1 MPRPSPARLRVAIVV
16 ASLRILGGQ
25 AVQANRLVRGWE
37 NDKEIEAW
45 IVPINPVPPRPF
57 DRLLQIKYVRTLVT
71 QLCYWPL
78 LFRELRRADVVHI
91 FSASYSSFLL
101 APLPAVIVSRLLNK
115 PVLLNY
121 HSGEADDHLRRSW
134 IARTTLAQHVEVNVV
149 PSRYLRDVLARHGID
164 ATVVSNTVDQ
174 REFVF
179 RSRNLRRRPL
189 TLLSTRNFEPHYN
202 VACTLRAFARVQA
215 RFPDASLTVVGNGS
229 QESALK
235 ALARDLGLRQVHFTG
250 AVPPDR
256 IAACYAA
263 ADLYVQTPSI
273 DNMPLSVLEAAASG
287 VPIVSTNVG
296 GVPALITDG
305 VDGLLAADDD
315 ANGVAARICELIDA
329 PDYAQQ
335 LASAARERCARY
347 DWRHVRESWLAI
359 YRALAQRDVT
369 AGTRLQVQGSA

>member
-1 MPRPSPARLRVAIVV
+1 MSRPAARRLRVAIVV

-25 AVQANRLVRGWE
+25 AVQASRLLRGWE
-37 NDKEIEAW
+37 NDKDIEAW

-57 DRLLQIKYVRTLVT
+57 DRLLQIKYVRTVVT
-71 QLCYWPL
+71 QLCFWPL

-91 FSASYSSFLL
+91 FSASYTSFLL

-134 IARTTLAQHVEVNVV
+134 LARTTLGRHVDVNVV
-149 PSRYLRDVLARHGID
+149 PSRYLRNVLARHGID
-164 ATVVSNTVDQ
+164 STVVANTVDQ
-174 REFVF
+174 RAFAF

-202 VACTLRAFARVQA
+202 VACTLRAFARVQS
-215 RFPDASLTVVGNGS
+215 RFPDTSLTVIGSGS

-287 VPIVSTNVG
+287 LPVVSTNVG
-296 GVPALITDG
+296 GVPALVTDG
-305 VDGLLAADDD
+305 VDGLLAAEDD
-315 ANGVAARICELIDA
+315 ADGIADRICKLIDR
-329 PDYAQQ
+329 PDYAQE
-335 LASAARERCARY
+335 LASVARDKCARY

-359 YRALAQRDVT
+359 YRALAQRDVK

>member
-1 MPRPSPARLRVAIVV
+1 MSRHSPPRLRVAIVV

-25 AVQANRLVRGWE
+25 AVQANRLLRGWE
-37 NDKEIEAW
+37 NDRDIDAW
-45 IVPINPVPPRPF
+45 IVPINPVPPKPF

-78 LFRELRRADVVHI
+78 LVRELRRADVVHI

-134 IARTTLAQHVEVNVV
+134 IARTTLAQHVDVNAV
-149 PSRYLRDVLARHGID
+149 PSRYLRDVLARYGIT
-164 ATVVSNTVDQ
+164 ATVVANTVDQ
-174 REFVF
+174 REFPF
-179 RSRNLRRRPL
+179 RPRNLRRRPL

-202 VACTLRAFARVQA
+202 VACTLRAFARVQT
-215 RFPDASLTVVGNGS
+215 RFPDTSLTVVGNGS
-229 QESALK
+229 QESALR
-235 ALARDLGLRQVHFTG
+235 ALARDLGLRHIHFTG

-273 DNMPLSVLEAAASG
+273 DNMPLSVLEATASG
-287 VPIVSTNVG
+287 LPIVSTSVG
-296 GVPALITDG
+296 GVPALVTDG

-315 ANGVAARICELIDA
+315 ADGIADRICELIDK

-335 LASAARERCARY
+335 LALAARERCARY
-347 DWRHVRESWLAI
+347 DWRQVRESWLAI
-359 YRALAQRDVT
+359 YRALAQRAMKAD
-369 AGTRLQVQGSA
+369 RPLQVQGSP

>member
-1 MPRPSPARLRVAIVV
+1 MRPSPPRLRVALVV

-25 AVQANRLVRGWE
+25 AVQADRLLRGWE
-37 NDKEIEAW
+37 KDRDVEAW
-45 IVPINPVPPRPF
+45 LVPINPVPPKPF

-71 QLCYWPL
+71 QMCYWPL
-78 LFRELRRADVVHI
+78 LWRELRRADVVHI

-101 APLPAVIVSRLLNK
+101 APLPAVIISRLLNK

-134 IARTTLAQHVEVNVV
+134 IARTTLAHHVDVNVV
-149 PSRYLRDVLARHGID
+149 PSQYLRDVLAHYGIR
-164 ATVVSNTVDQ
+164 ASVVANTVDQ
-174 REFVF
+174 RQFSF

-215 RFPDASLTVVGNGS
+215 RFPDTSLTVVGTGS
-229 QESALK
+229 QEGSLK

-287 VPIVSTNVG
+287 LPIVSTNVG
-296 GVPALITDG
+296 GVPALVTDG
-305 VDGLLAADDD
+305 VDGLLAANDD
-315 ANGVAARICELIDA
+315 ASGVAERICELIDNPA
-329 PDYAQQ
+329 YAQQ
-335 LASAARERCARY
+335 LASAAREKCRRY
-347 DWRHVRESWLAI
+347 DWQPVRESWLAI
-359 YRALAQRDVT
+359 YRLLAQRDVR
-369 AGTRLQVQGSA
+369 AGTPLQVQGSA